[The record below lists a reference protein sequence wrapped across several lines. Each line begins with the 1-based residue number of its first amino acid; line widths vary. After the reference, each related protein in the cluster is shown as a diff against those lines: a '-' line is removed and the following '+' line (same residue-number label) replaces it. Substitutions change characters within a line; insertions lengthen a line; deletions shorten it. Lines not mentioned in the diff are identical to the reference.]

1 MPGSSVE
8 EQLEGQ
14 LRDHARQPESSRRV
28 AAWMMVVDVRPSG
41 PSTWFLPFPRLIQI
55 GDEEAGAATCSPTAD
70 VDERLRACLLEM
82 GLEPEAAKL
91 FGVAAST
98 VAALTKGTSLTAVA
112 QGGDTADGTRE
123 PTSAETGSGDPD
135 LAART
140 DDASRVLGLVGSLT
154 RLGARLEGALVS
166 VVGEL
171 TVRNGRVLLRR
182 KGVTRPGELTDNQV
196 TRWRARSKSVT
207 RSEIEALT
215 GWGEG
220 EVSDLVALANAP
232 AEVRQPVVDSMTTG
246 VTPWRL
252 ARRFV
257 RELGHEAHEDTAEVA
272 ERLFGTDPKTVCT
285 DRLDPDGEVKDG
297 PWEHKLFN
305 RALAGEATRLAS
317 RDPQAAAQARQRA
330 RQKRDVRAVV
340 NEDGT
345 GAVTV
350 SGTASQVTAVV
361 DRLER
366 AAREA
371 RALGDPRTLADLRA
385 DMGMS
390 LLLHS
395 GLALPDPLPPDADD
409 HVRTAWTEQMRAVLA
424 ALPPA
429 VLNVIVP
436 FDALVH
442 SPQRPLFSPGFLAGE
457 RGAAEGAPHGAQGT
471 STPGG
476 PTPGAPPPGAAPRGA
491 PPPGSSP
498 PGAAEPGAAQP
509 GAPPQ
514 PGEPRGHEPSSPSAD
529 GGPPGEV
536 LSMGMVTGAFAHF
549 LTPDAVRELALTP
562 GTTLHRLLMDPAD
575 GRCVERSIAA
585 YAPDAAMRA
594 QVHAA
599 DVTCRAPGCVQHA
612 PYTQLDHVTPH
623 GAGGPT
629 SETNLQD
636 LHSRHHDGKTHG
648 GWEAV
653 MAPNRDVTW
662 TSLLGRIYRTRAHDY
677 RQYSSLFRAAVERV
691 HQDVEQAL
699 ADDAAA
705 RARARAEGR
714 IDDGL
719 DGRGERRQRASMTR
733 QVALADAVDRAVYRA
748 LTYRGAAR
756 PLRAGDDHP
765 DTDTDPAFLGWD
777 SLSLTHVTATGERRH
792 GPNPDVV
799 RDERDQQEA
808 AAAAGDA
815 TNPMGAAGPAAGERP
830 QAATHDTGWRHR
842 PDDEP
847 PPF

>member
-1 MPGSSVE
+1 MPGSAVQ
-8 EQLEGQ
+8 EQLERQ
-14 LRDHARQPESSRRV
+14 LRAHTRQPEPFGRGS
-28 AAWMMVVDVRPSG
+28 AGWIMVVDVRPEG
-41 PSTWFLPFPRLIQI
+41 PSTWFVPVPRLIEI
-55 GDEEAGAATCSPTAD
+55 GGGDDGSGTCAPTSG
-70 VDERLRACLLEM
+70 VDHRLRACLREM
-82 GLEPEAAKL
+82 GLPPEAAEL
-91 FGVAAST
+91 FAVVAAT
-98 VAALTKGTSLTAVA
+98 VGALTNGTDLAAVMP
-112 QGGDTADGTRE
+112 GDDTADVAPE
-123 PTSAETGSGDPD
+123 PSSAEAGPGEPD

-140 DDASRVLGLVGSLT
+140 TDASRVLGLVGALT
-154 RLGARLEGALVS
+154 RLGAHLEGALVS

-171 TVRNGRVLLRR
+171 TVRNGRVLLGR
-182 KGVTRPGELTDNQV
+182 KGVAHPGDLTDNQV

-220 EVSDLVALANAP
+220 EVSDLVALANTP
-232 AEVRQPVVDSMTTG
+232 AHVRQPVVDSMTTG
-246 VTPWRL
+246 VTSWRL
-252 ARRFV
+252 ARRFL
-257 RELGHEAHEDTAEVA
+257 RELGHEAHEDAAEVA
-272 ERLFGTDPKTVCT
+272 EKLFGTDPETACS

-350 SGTASQVTAVV
+350 SGTASQVAAVA

-385 DMGMS
+385 DIGMS

-442 SPQRPLFSPGFLAGE
+442 SPQRPLFGSAFFAPQRDE
-457 RGAAEGAPHGAQGT
+457 AE
-471 STPGG
+471 
-476 PTPGAPPPGAAPRGA
+476 
-491 PPPGSSP
+491 
-498 PGAAEPGAAQP
+498 
-509 GAPPQ
+509 
-514 PGEPRGHEPSSPSAD
+514 GEPRGREPSSSSGG
-529 GGPPGEV
+529 GGPPGDV

-549 LTPDAVRELALTP
+549 LTPDAIRELALTP

-599 DVTCRAPGCVQHA
+599 DVTCRAPGCVHHA

-623 GAGGPT
+623 GVGGPT

-677 RQYSSLFRAAVERV
+677 RQYSSLFRGAVQRV

-699 ADDAAA
+699 ADDATAQ
-705 RARARAEGR
+705 ARARAEGR
-714 IDDGL
+714 TDLGL
-719 DGRGERRQRASMTR
+719 DARGERRQRTTLTR
-733 QVALADAVDRAVYRA
+733 QAALADAVDRAVYRA

-756 PLRAGDDHP
+756 PLRAGDDYP

-777 SLSLTHVTATGERRH
+777 SLSLTHVTATGERRC
-792 GPNPDVV
+792 GPDPDVA

-808 AAAAGDA
+808 AAAAGRDGEAEGSAAPADA
-815 TNPMGAAGPAAGERP
+815 ADPAGGADPAGAADPVGAAGAAGPAEGERP
-830 QAATHDTGWRHR
+830 QATTHDTGWRHN